1 MELVSP
7 ALQGRFLTTGPP
19 GKPSTYSLTQGRP
32 ASPPPLHLTV
42 VGKVI
47 VTLSVYVCVCVCV
60 FIKLTEHSVYK
71 VDLQTVVIFETQKP
85 NLPWWLS
92 GKESTCNAV
101 DLGLTPGL
109 RRPPGEKNGYR
120 LQYSCLENPKDRG
133 AWWIAVHGVSKSRT
147 QLSD

>member
-1 MELVSP
+1 MC
-7 ALQGRFLTTGPP
+7 
-19 GKPSTYSLTQGRP
+19 
-32 ASPPPLHLTV
+32 
-42 VGKVI
+42 
-47 VTLSVYVCVCVCV
+47 VCVCVCV

-133 AWWIAVHGVSKSRT
+133 AWWIAVHGVAKSRT